1 MTSIYLDGCA
11 ALWFLFLIRREK
23 REKLSFLDSHYFF
36 TLKKKINTLHDI
48 TKSNSVDVKILVQ
61 IFHTVTDFEFI
72 SIKSPVASF

>member
-1 MTSIYLDGCA
+1 MCCSVVSVPHRKGEESKIK
-11 ALWFLFLIRREK
+11 LFGQPLVLYSE
-23 REKLSFLDSHYFF
+23 
-36 TLKKKINTLHDI
+36 KKKTNTLHDI